1 MSYLMHFVEVT
12 SENFIDLPDEHSD
25 LYVPAGC
32 RC

>member
-1 MSYLMHFVEVT
+1 MHSLEIT